1 MTLFQWWDSLW
12 AFLPLL
18 WPLFGVVTHGKKAV
32 VQLDNGAGLLTD
44 ITAYLSKSSLER
56 MRETAETTVFGV
68 ENKTYVAG
76 IKDATFSGEG
86 NFDAA
91 LDAILDAALGTDN
104 TKTLQYDPQGA
115 GTGNI
120 RYGVEVLITKYSMD
134 TDTGSKAGC
143 SFELQCTGV
152 ITRTVL

>member
-1 MTLFQWWDSLW
+1 M
-12 AFLPLL
+12 A
-18 WPLFGVVTHGKKAV
+18 VTHGKRAV
-32 VQLDNGAGLLTD
+32 IQLDNGSGTLTD
-44 ITAYLSKSSLER
+44 ITSYLSKGSIER

-76 IKDATFSGEG
+76 LKDATFSGEG
-86 NFDAA
+86 NFDPA

-115 GTGNI
+115 GTGNV
-120 RYGVEVLITKYSMD
+120 RYSVETLVTKYSVD
-134 TDTGSKAGC
+134 TDIGGKASC

-152 ITRTVL
+152 MTRTVL